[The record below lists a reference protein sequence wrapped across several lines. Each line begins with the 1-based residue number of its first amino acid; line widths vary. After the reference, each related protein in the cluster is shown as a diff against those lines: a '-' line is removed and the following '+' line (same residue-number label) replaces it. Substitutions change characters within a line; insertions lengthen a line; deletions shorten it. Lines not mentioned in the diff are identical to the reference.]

1 MKMTEKK
8 IAMALDGLKEKS
20 KIECYKVRKYEE
32 IDATKYIGPR
42 SYFDFV
48 VNVSIDGMEFGF
60 ALMSNQVEKTY
71 AADGIQGLEK
81 LMMEYM
87 DGYFI
92 FGESLKDIVF
102 SNDFEKARDI
112 LIARVR
118 RVKDYPDP
126 EDLIMRKVGDIALV
140 LYFDAGYKNGLFGSV
155 AVNRSFA
162 SNWGKS
168 DEELL
173 DLALQNSMERYPLS
187 SSHMIAVYA
196 NSATTST
203 LGRVV
208 GKKSP
213 NGSIGMFDPGVLE
226 QIAHLCDSSFYCVV
240 PKEDHFLYLSEKD
253 NDIDD
258 VCIFKKALE
267 KETSHELFSSEV
279 YYYDEETHTLEAVP
293 QQHRY
298 LS

>member
-1 MKMTEKK
+1 MAKQMNQEKQTVVEGNMKMTEKK

-112 LIARVR
+112 LKKYANILGITER
-118 RVKDYPDP
+118 PD
-126 EDLIMRKVGDIALV
+126 
-140 LYFDAGYKNGLFGSV
+140 YFDAY
-155 AVNRSFA
+155 
-162 SNWGKS
+162 
-168 DEELL
+168 
-173 DLALQNSMERYPLS
+173 
-187 SSHMIAVYA
+187 YA
-196 NSATTST
+196 
-203 LGRVV
+203 G
-208 GKKSP
+208 
-213 NGSIGMFDPGVLE
+213 
-226 QIAHLCDSSFYCVV
+226 
-240 PKEDHFLYLSEKD
+240 
-253 NDIDD
+253 
-258 VCIFKKALE
+258 
-267 KETSHELFSSEV
+267 
-279 YYYDEETHTLEAVP
+279 
-293 QQHRY
+293 
-298 LS
+298 